1 MQIFFFFFFLFF
13 TFVPDGSVSSNS
25 FNSLCFFTIGT
36 VGDDSSLKGDE
47 VKVEKA
53 AEAWSCF
60 LFTEEEE
67 EVFGV
72 QGGGDRGMNAVKG
85 DNVST
90 RGSAIIYEP

>member
-1 MQIFFFFFFLFF
+1 
-13 TFVPDGSVSSNS
+13 VSSNS

-47 VKVEKA
+47 VKVE
-53 AEAWSCF
+53 AWRSF
-60 LFTEEEE
+60 LFTEEE

-90 RGSAIIYEP
+90 RGSAIIYDP